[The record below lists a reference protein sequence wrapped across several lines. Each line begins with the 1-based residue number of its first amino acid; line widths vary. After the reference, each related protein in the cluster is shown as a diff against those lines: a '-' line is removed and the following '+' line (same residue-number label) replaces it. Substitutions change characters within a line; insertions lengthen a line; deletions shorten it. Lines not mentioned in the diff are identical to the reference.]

1 MERVLAL
8 AEDAGLVAALPRRDR
23 LLRLE
28 ARDHAF
34 EVTPLPH
41 ERVRVAERVAVRE
54 RRRDVVA
61 KRHLPGEERH
71 DEADAVLLGE
81 VAEFLEML
89 HHALVHARAAAGG
102 VRQRLLRVEH
112 PRLVHLVEVVAAQ
125 VAGVD
130 GLEVRPVGEHAQD
143 AEAVRGEDA
152 QVLVHG
158 LRVPLAPH
166 LGGGVARPVV
176 RAQRHPPRGQE
187 GGRLRSCDGT
197 RSRAAVLGG
206 IHRRRECDR
215 GHHGAQCCSLHAFS
229 DSLFVVKGVSPT
241 GFSSRPDVF
250 GGTSGTKPTYA
261 PAPDHLAQYGFHGR
275 GADIRQNAADV
286 GL

>member
-1 MERVLAL
+1 MGGRVVGERRVHRARPFILARDVEAVHADHGTRRVGAADGLVDVPQPRLGMERVLAL
-8 AEDAGLVAALPRRDR
+8 AEDAGLVAAFPRRDR

-34 EVTPLPH
+34 KVAPLPH

-61 KRHLPGEERH
+61 ERHLPGEERH

-81 VAEFLEML
+81 VAELLEML
-89 HHALVHARAAAGG
+89 HHALVHAGAAARG
-102 VRQRLLRVEH
+102 VGERLLRVEH
-112 PRLVHLVEVVAAQ
+112 ARLFHLVELVGAQ
-125 VAGVD
+125 VTGVD

-176 RAQRHPPRGQE
+176 RAERHPPRRQE
-187 GGRLRSCDGT
+187 GVL
-197 RSRAAVLGG
+197 RAAIPSG
-206 IHRRRECDR
+206 RADKTR
-215 GHHGAQCCSLHAFS
+215 G
-229 DSLFVVKGVSPT
+229 DK
-241 GFSSRPDVF
+241 
-250 GGTSGTKPTYA
+250 
-261 PAPDHLAQYGFHGR
+261 
-275 GADIRQNAADV
+275 
-286 GL
+286 